1 MDPIYI
7 EAYANRGLAWGR
19 KGEYDKAMAD
29 FNEALRLDPNQ
40 ADAYFNRAVCWGSK
54 GEYGKAAADYSQAIA
69 VDPGFAAAYNNLAWL
84 QATCPEEKYRD
95 GKKAVENALRV
106 RQLDGG
112 KDWHH
117 LDTLAAAYA
126 ESGDFEQ
133 ASQWQEK
140 AITLMAGDKRATEK
154 DKEGLRRH
162 LELYKAKKPYREE
175 PKGNKKGS

>member
-1 MDPIYI
+1 
-7 EAYANRGLAWGR
+7 
-19 KGEYDKAMAD
+19 MAD

-95 GKKAVENALRV
+95 GKKAVENATSGAAIGRREGLAPFGHPRGGLR
-106 RQLDGG
+106 RKRRLR
-112 KDWHH
+112 
-117 LDTLAAAYA
+117 
-126 ESGDFEQ
+126 Q